1 MKYISIYKS
10 PVGKITLISNRI
22 SLTNLYIEGQK
33 HNIKNIENYQQNDKL
48 EIFQK
53 TKKWLD
59 TYFKGIK
66 PNNNIKI
73 ELTTT
78 KFSKEV
84 YKILKDIPYG
94 DLITYKDIA
103 VKLKQKGITK
113 NLCYQAVGRAVGNN
127 PISIIIPCHRV
138 IGSNNSL
145 TGYNGGIEL
154 KKKLLELEGI
164 KNIPNKCYSSDRT

>member
-33 HNIKNIENYQQNDKL
+33 HNLKNIENYQQNDNL
-48 EIFQK
+48 QIFQK

-94 DLITYKDIA
+94 ELITYKDIA

-164 KNIPNKCYSSDRT
+164 KNIPNK

>member
-164 KNIPNKCYSSDRT
+164 KNIPNK

>member
-138 IGSNNSL
+138 IGSNGDL
-145 TGYNGGIEL
+145 TGYAGGID
-154 KKKLLELEGI
+154 KKIKLLEHENA
-164 KNIPNKCYSSDRT
+164 NINIT

>member
-1 MKYISIYKS
+1 MNYITTYKS
-10 PVGKITLISNRI
+10 QIGTITLISDGI

-33 HNIKNIENYQQNDKL
+33 YNIKNIKDYHEENNL

-66 PNNNIKI
+66 PNIDIKI
-73 ELTTT
+73 KLNTT
-78 KFSKEV
+78 KFSEAV
-84 YKILKDIPYG
+84 YTILKDIPYG
-94 DLITYKDIA
+94 ELITYKDIA
-103 VKLKQKGITK
+103 IKLKQKGITK

-164 KNIPNKCYSSDRT
+164 KNISNKK

>member
-1 MKYISIYKS
+1 MNYITTYKS
-10 PVGKITLISNRI
+10 QIGTITLISDGI

-33 HNIKNIENYQQNDKL
+33 YNIKNIKDYHEENNL

-66 PNNNIKI
+66 PNIDIKI
-73 ELTTT
+73 KLNTT
-78 KFSKEV
+78 KFSEEV
-84 YKILKDIPYG
+84 YTILKDIPYG
-94 DLITYKDIA
+94 ELITYKDIA
-103 VKLKQKGITK
+103 IKLKQKGITK

-164 KNIPNKCYSSDRT
+164 KNISNKK

>member
-1 MKYISIYKS
+1 MNYITTYKS
-10 PVGKITLISNRI
+10 QIGTITLISDGI

-33 HNIKNIENYQQNDKL
+33 YNIKNIKDYHEENNL

-66 PNNNIKI
+66 PNIDIKI
-73 ELTTT
+73 KLNTT
-78 KFSKEV
+78 KFSEEV
-84 YKILKDIPYG
+84 YTILKDIPYG
-94 DLITYKDIA
+94 ELITYKDIA
-103 VKLKQKGITK
+103 IKLKQKGITK

-154 KKKLLELEGI
+154 KKKLLELEGT
-164 KNIPNKCYSSDRT
+164 KNIPNK

>member
-1 MKYISIYKS
+1 MNYITTYKS
-10 PVGKITLISNRI
+10 QIGTITLISDGI

-33 HNIKNIENYQQNDKL
+33 YNIKSIKDYHEENNL

-66 PNNNIKI
+66 PNIDIKI
-73 ELTTT
+73 KLNTT
-78 KFSKEV
+78 KFSEEV
-84 YKILKDIPYG
+84 YTILKDIPYG
-94 DLITYKDIA
+94 ELITYKDIA
-103 VKLKQKGITK
+103 IKLKQKGITK

-164 KNIPNKCYSSDRT
+164 KNISNKK

>member
-1 MKYISIYKS
+1 MNYITTYKS
-10 PVGKITLISNRI
+10 QIGTITLISDGI

-33 HNIKNIENYQQNDKL
+33 YNIKNIKDYHEENNL

-66 PNNNIKI
+66 PNIDIKI
-73 ELTTT
+73 KLNTT
-78 KFSKEV
+78 KFSEEV
-84 YKILKDIPYG
+84 YTILKDIPYG
-94 DLITYKDIA
+94 ELITYKDIA
-103 VKLKQKGITK
+103 IKLKQKGITK

-154 KKKLLELEGI
+154 KKKILELEGT
-164 KNIPNKCYSSDRT
+164 KNIPNK

>member
-1 MKYISIYKS
+1 MNYITTYKS
-10 PVGKITLISNRI
+10 QIGTITLISDGI

-33 HNIKNIENYQQNDKL
+33 YNIKNIKDYHEENNL

-66 PNNNIKI
+66 PNIDIKI
-73 ELTTT
+73 KLNTT
-78 KFSKEV
+78 KFSEEV
-84 YKILKDIPYG
+84 YTILKDIPYG
-94 DLITYKDIA
+94 ELITYKDIA
-103 VKLKQKGITK
+103 IKLKQKGITK

-145 TGYNGGIEL
+145 TGYNGGIKK
-154 KKKLLELEGI
+154 KKKLLELEGT
-164 KNIPNKCYSSDRT
+164 KNIPNK

>member
-1 MKYISIYKS
+1 MNYITTYKS
-10 PVGKITLISNRI
+10 QIGTITLISDGI

-33 HNIKNIENYQQNDKL
+33 YNIKNIKDYHEENNL

-66 PNNNIKI
+66 PNIDIKI
-73 ELTTT
+73 KLNTT
-78 KFSKEV
+78 KFSEEV
-84 YKILKDIPYG
+84 YTILKDIPYG
-94 DLITYKDIA
+94 ELITYKDIA
-103 VKLKQKGITK
+103 IKLKQKGITK

-164 KNIPNKCYSSDRT
+164 KNISNK

>member
-1 MKYISIYKS
+1 MNYITTYKS
-10 PVGKITLISNRI
+10 QIGTITLISDGI
-22 SLTNLYIEGQK
+22 SLTNLYIEGQRHK
-33 HNIKNIENYQQNDKL
+33 LKNIENYQQNDNL

-66 PNNNIKI
+66 PNIDINIK
-73 ELTTT
+73 LNTT
-78 KFSKEV
+78 KFSEED
-84 YKILKDIPYG
+84 YNILKDIPYG
-94 DLITYKDIA
+94 ELITYKDIA
-103 VKLKQKGITK
+103 IKLKQKGITK

-164 KNIPNKCYSSDRT
+164 KNISNKK

>member
-1 MKYISIYKS
+1 MNYITTYKS
-10 PVGKITLISNRI
+10 QIGTITLISDGI

-33 HNIKNIENYQQNDKL
+33 YNIKNIKDYHEENNL

-66 PNNNIKI
+66 PNIDIKI
-73 ELTTT
+73 KLNTT
-78 KFSKEV
+78 KFSEEV
-84 YKILKDIPYG
+84 YTILKDIPYG
-94 DLITYKDIA
+94 ELITYKDIA
-103 VKLKQKGITK
+103 IKLKQKGITK

-154 KKKLLELEGI
+154 KKKILELEGT
-164 KNIPNKCYSSDRT
+164 KKYP

>member
-1 MKYISIYKS
+1 MNYITTYKS
-10 PVGKITLISNRI
+10 QIGTITLISDGI
-22 SLTNLYIEGQK
+22 SLTNLYIEGQRHK
-33 HNIKNIENYQQNDKL
+33 LKNIENYQQNDNL

-66 PNNNIKI
+66 PNIDIKI
-73 ELTTT
+73 KLNTT
-78 KFSKEV
+78 KFSEEV
-84 YKILKDIPYG
+84 YTILKDISYG
-94 DLITYKDIA
+94 ELITYKDIA
-103 VKLKQKGITK
+103 IKLKQKGITK

-164 KNIPNKCYSSDRT
+164 KNISNKK